1 MFLAKLLVSLVLAAT
16 AASTV
21 PGESIPDGHCC
32 FSLAD
37 ESSSKTLQQEFGTG
51 FIYFDT
57 KNPNT
62 PYTKF
67 CLKPG
72 AYNKAL
78 RDQTQNACQ
87 FEYGLQLQCIGP
99 MTDFMQW
106 SITKREGKQRLA
118 VDGNTGFRACPLD
131 QGGWGVFHVNGIRYG
146 DDCRNMTLLAKEFRG
161 ACHGIVSD

>member
-1 MFLAKLLVSLVLAAT
+1 MFLVKFLGSLFLTAA
-16 AASTV
+16 AASTL
-21 PGESIPDGHCC
+21 PLESLLDGHCC

-37 ESSSKTLQQEFGTG
+37 ESSSKTLQQERGTG
-51 FIYFDT
+51 FISYDT
-57 KNPNT
+57 PYPNT
-62 PYTKF
+62 PFATF

-72 AYNKAL
+72 AYNKSL

-99 MTDFMQW
+99 EPDFMQW
-106 SITKREGKQRLA
+106 SISKHKGKQRLA

-131 QGGWGVFHVNGIRYG
+131 QGGWGVYHVNGIRNG
-146 DDCRNMTLLAKEFRG
+146 DDCRNMTLLANEFKG